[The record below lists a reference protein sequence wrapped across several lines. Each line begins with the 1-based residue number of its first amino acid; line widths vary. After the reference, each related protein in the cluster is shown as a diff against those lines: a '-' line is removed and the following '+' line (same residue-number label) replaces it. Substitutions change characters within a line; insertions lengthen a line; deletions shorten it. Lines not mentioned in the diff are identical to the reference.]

1 MNNLPKLSRL
11 TLVDRTVD
19 VLYQRILNGSL
30 KPGDKLLGEVEMGK
44 QLGVARTTVREAY
57 SHLIGLGIVE
67 RKENGIFVAT
77 EPNSIIDS
85 KLSSFILMNWE
96 LKQFYEARR
105 ILESELVT
113 LAAER
118 ATPEDINR
126 LNDINEYFKENGV
139 IADDYWEYDRMFHL
153 EIAKIADN
161 DILYS
166 MYKLLMEFYK
176 KFESDIYKLNKS
188 GVRTPYITHKNI
200 IEAIANNKPVQAK
213 NLVYEMLSSVEKDL
227 VRQKVN
233 EKLNPDNK

>member
-1 MNNLPKLSRL
+1 MDLPKLPRL

-19 VLYQRILNGSL
+19 VLYQRILSGKL
-30 KPGDKLLGEVEMGK
+30 KPGDKLLGELEMGK

-57 SHLIGLGIVE
+57 SYLIGLGIVE

-96 LKQFYEARR
+96 LKQFYEARKV
-105 ILESELVT
+105 LESELAV

-118 ATPEDINR
+118 ATPEDIDR
-126 LNDINEYFKENGV
+126 LNEINEYFKENG
-139 IADDYWEYDRMFHL
+139 IADDNHWEYDRMFHL

-161 DILYS
+161 DILFS
-166 MYKLLMEFYK
+166 MYKLLMEIYK

-188 GVRTPYITHKNI
+188 GVRTPYTTHRNI
-200 IEAIANNKPVQAK
+200 IEAIANNNSVEAK
-213 NLVYEMLSSVEKDL
+213 ELVYEMLSSTEKDL
-227 VRQKVN
+227 FKQKVN
-233 EKLNPDNK
+233 EKLSSTNL